1 MRHPGPLRLRRGVN
15 LRAYGQR
22 DPLNEYKREAFELFE
37 AMLANLRQHVTS
49 VLSDV
54 ELRVEPAPMMAM
66 AGGEPEEAMAE
77 EARATGTTGR
87 PAAIPPRA
95 ARRAGSGKAIDRAG
109 PRLAASPSPWAHTPS
124 NAHPPCGSGKKYKHC
139 HGRV

>member
-1 MRHPGPLRLRRGVN
+1 M
-15 LRAYGQR
+15 
-22 DPLNEYKREAFELFE
+22 FE

-49 VLSDV
+49 VLSHV
-54 ELRVEPAPMMAM
+54 ELHVQPAPMMAM

-87 PAAIPPRA
+87 PFGPPPRA
-95 ARRAGSGKAIDRAG
+95 ARRPGSGNGADRAG
-109 PRLAASPSPWAHTPS
+109 PRLAGPPSPWARTPR
-124 NAHPPCGSGKKYKHC
+124 NAPCPCGSGKKYKHC